1 MRKNRVFLIS
11 IVVFLIILALF
22 VFSKYR
28 EPISEER
35 KNLVNYFLI
44 SPTST
49 PSPSSTT
56 ESKYYI
62 KNNKDRI
69 HYIKKIFTDDETYRD
84 ILKNKDKNDETK
96 VNELKELV
104 KNDK

>member
-11 IVVFLIILALF
+11 IVVFLIIFAFF

-28 EPISEER
+28 EPISDER
-35 KNLVNYFLI
+35 KKVINYFLK

-49 PSPSSTT
+49 PSPSSTI

-69 HYIKKIFTDDETYRD
+69 HYIRNIDLDDERYRD